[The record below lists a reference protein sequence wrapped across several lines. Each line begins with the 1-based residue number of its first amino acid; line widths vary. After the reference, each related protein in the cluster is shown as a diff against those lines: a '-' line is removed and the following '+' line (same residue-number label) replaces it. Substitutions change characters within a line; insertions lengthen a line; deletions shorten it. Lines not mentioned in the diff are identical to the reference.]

1 MSEKGIQNTNMP
13 MTTRILMFVKKEN
26 EVVMILQQEGF
37 QKVWTRY
44 DHLPSEENFRRYEK
58 TEELENNKFH
68 RITIDFLKEMILKP
82 LKLTDLL

>member
-1 MSEKGIQNTNMP
+1 
-13 MTTRILMFVKKEN
+13 
-26 EVVMILQQEGF
+26 MILQQEGF

-58 TEELENNKFH
+58 TEELKNNFH
-68 RITIDFLKEMILKP
+68 RITIDFLKEMILKL